1 MPRVIQD
8 TRKWGLPGFA
18 RGRNGFVILLV
29 VLALTASALLA
40 IFSHP
45 ILAAG
50 LFAGLIHRIWLYS
63 QKRLPAHNWQ

>member
-8 TRKWGLPGFA
+8 TTKWGLPGFA
-18 RGRNGFVILLV
+18 QGRNSFIILLV
-29 VLALTASALLA
+29 VLALLASTILALY
-40 IFSHP
+40 SHP

-63 QKRLPAHNWQ
+63 QKRLPARNWQ

>member
-8 TRKWGLPGFA
+8 TRRLERPGFV

-29 VLALTASALLA
+29 VLAFTASALLA
-40 IFSHP
+40 FYSHP

-50 LFAGLIHRIWLYS
+50 LFAGLVHRIWLYS
-63 QKRLPAHNWQ
+63 QKRLPARNWQ